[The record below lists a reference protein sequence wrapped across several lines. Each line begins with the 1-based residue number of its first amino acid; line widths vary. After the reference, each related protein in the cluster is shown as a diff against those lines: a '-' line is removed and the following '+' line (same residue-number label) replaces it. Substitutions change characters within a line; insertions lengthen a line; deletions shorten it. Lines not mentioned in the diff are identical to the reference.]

1 MINPSPWRE
10 AIVSLSLIALLFA
23 CAFIGAAA

>member
-10 AIVSLSLIALLFA
+10 AILSLLLIPLLFA
-23 CAFIGAAA
+23 CAFIGAAL